1 MKIGPRV
8 PGVPLSGGGLTPL
21 SRARYESFVV
31 RVLRRRGGGVIH
43 GQVTHVGTRKSKR
56 FTDLQAVVGFI
67 AGEMASGSE
76 QAEAVD
82 VEPPA

>member
-1 MKIGPRV
+1 M
-8 PGVPLSGGGLTPL
+8 PL

-43 GQVTHVGTRKSKR
+43 GQVTHVGSRRSKR

-67 AGEMASGSE
+67 ASELTPGSE
-76 QAEAVD
+76 PSEAAD
-82 VEPPA
+82 GEPPA